1 MEGWWCGM
9 PRSKVKQSSRK
20 KKPLEKDWIEERLKM
35 FDKLWDESPRVQKMK
50 KQFREETEVERMR
63 LKKEAEEERMRLQQ
77 EAEEERV
84 RLQQE
89 RVRLQQEMEKAR
101 VEQEVEIRRSL
112 LVRVIRARFPSLTEF
127 VQQQVGR
134 FDRSE
139 VLDLLTQQVAVAP
152 DANTVRLILSP
163 SVETQE

>member
-1 MEGWWCGM
+1 
-9 PRSKVKQSSRK
+9 
-20 KKPLEKDWIEERLKM
+20 M